1 MCLQQSKLP
10 KHGILTPNK
19 KMLRAQY
26 RFIQRGWDPHKVLTL
41 QERRHLVKEGILIN
55 GSRNDDINLPE
66 EATELLNE
74 TYKNKL

>member
-1 MCLQQSKLP
+1 M
-10 KHGILTPNK
+10 
-19 KMLRAQY
+19 
-26 RFIQRGWDPHKVLTL
+26 FIQRGWDPHKVLTL